1 VNSRPC
7 SCGASA
13 YFKGL
18 TKKTLLTVVG
28 EVEVT
33 RRYYSCRTCREN
45 CTPFDLWSGLGAGMT
60 TPAARRMLS
69 LAGMSFSFDTAAARL
84 GELCLLKVSND
95 TIRRVS
101 EAEGKA
107 AQQFLAASDA
117 PGKAFAAGTGDVE
130 FYTDGVTV
138 NTTRGWRD
146 LRLSVFD
153 KREAG
158 EPATPRQWADR
169 VLPPPTVRIAWAS
182 LAACEQQGLAW
193 KRQGERLGVIDDSR
207 LSVLADGA
215 KWIWDQAR
223 QCWRQAQWVLDV
235 FHVSE
240 HIHDCGKVVWGEEGP
255 QARQWSEAQLQSLI
269 EDGPVQYLKNLGRLA
284 ATATATATATMHSSG
299 DAAVKIKALES
310 LLNYLSPNL
319 DSLWYKQRLAD
330 GRPIGSG
337 LIEGANKTIVSNR
350 LKLNSARWTP
360 DHAEHISALRCL
372 DYSGLWDQF
381 WQQRA
386 A

>member
-1 VNSRPC
+1 M
-7 SCGASA
+7 
-13 YFKGL
+13 
-18 TKKTLLTVVG
+18 
-28 EVEVT
+28 
-33 RRYYSCRTCREN
+33 
-45 CTPFDLWSGLGAGMT
+45 PFDLWSGLSAGMA

-69 LAGMSFSFDTAAARL
+69 LAGMSFSFDTAADRL
-84 GELCLLKVSND
+84 AELCLLKVSND

-101 EAEGKA
+101 EAEGEA
-107 AQQFLAASDA
+107 AQEFLATSDA
-117 PGKAFAAGTGDVE
+117 PGQAFARGEGDAE

-138 NTTRGWRD
+138 NTTQGWRD
-146 LRLSVFD
+146 LRLNVFD
-153 KREAG
+153 KRQAG
-158 EPATPRQWADR
+158 ASATPQQWADR

-193 KRQGERLGVIDDSR
+193 KRQGEKLGVIDDPS

-223 QCWRQAQWVLDV
+223 QCWTQAQWVLDV

-240 HIHDCGKVVWGEEGP
+240 HIHDCGKAIHGEKSP
-255 QARQWSEAQLQSLI
+255 QARSWSEAQVQSLI
-269 EDGPVQYLKNLGRLA
+269 EDGPVQYLKNLRTFA
-284 ATATATATATMHSSG
+284 ATHDD
-299 DAAVKIKALES
+299 DAIKIKALQS
-310 LLNYLSPNL
+310 LLNYLTPNV

-360 DHAEHISALRCL
+360 EHVEHISALRCL
-372 DYSGLWDQF
+372 DYSGLWAQF
-381 WQQRA
+381 WAQRA